1 MTTPERIKQHQQLQR
16 EYPQLTPDE
25 VELMIISGTLQP
37 EPKNKSQGMSWADG
51 FLMLFLAAIVI
62 FVGILLK

>member
-1 MTTPERIKQHQQLQR
+1 MTTPERIKQHQELQR
-16 EYPQLTPDE
+16 KYPKLSPDDI
-25 VELMIISGTLQP
+25 ELMIISGTLQP
-37 EPKNKSQGMSWADG
+37 EPRTKNQGMSWSDG

>member
-16 EYPQLTPDE
+16 KYPQLSPDDI
-25 VELMIISGTLQP
+25 ELMIISGALQP
-37 EPKNKSQGMSWADG
+37 EPKTKSQGMTWADG
-51 FLMLFLAAIVI
+51 LSMLFLAAIVI

>member
-1 MTTPERIKQHQQLQR
+1 MNVVDRIKKHQDLQR
-16 EYPQLTPDE
+16 KYPQLTPDDI
-25 VELMIISGTLQP
+25 ELMIINGTLQP
-37 EPKNKSQGMSWADG
+37 EPKPKSQGMTWADG

>member
-1 MTTPERIKQHQQLQR
+1 MTTPERIKHHQELQR
-16 EYPQLTPDE
+16 KYPQLSPDDI
-25 VELMIISGTLQP
+25 ELMIISGMLRS
-37 EPKNKSQGMSWADG
+37 EPKPKSQGMTWADG

>member
-1 MTTPERIKQHQQLQR
+1 MTTPERIKQHQELQR
-16 EYPQLTPDE
+16 KYPQLSPDDI
-25 VELMIISGTLQP
+25 ELMIISGMLRS
-37 EPKNKSQGMSWADG
+37 EPKPKSQGMTWADG

>member
-1 MTTPERIKQHQQLQR
+1 MNVVDRVKQHQDLQR
-16 EYPQLTPDE
+16 KYPQLTPDDI
-25 VELMIISGTLQP
+25 ELMIINGTLRP
-37 EPKNKSQGMSWADG
+37 EPKTKSQGMTWLDG

>member
-16 EYPQLTPDE
+16 KYPQLSPDDI
-25 VELMIISGTLQP
+25 ELMIISGTLQP
-37 EPKNKSQGMSWADG
+37 EPKTKSQGMTWADG
-51 FLMLFLAAIVI
+51 FLMLFLVSLVI